1 MKKFKGDFYIA
12 IVDDEPDIRNLLYEI
27 LNTDG
32 YNCCVAKN
40 YSELEKLIS
49 LHKIGII
56 FLDIFL
62 KNENGLDILKEIK
75 NKYPEI
81 EVVIITGQAT
91 IDNAIKAI
99 KLGAFDF
106 ISKPLNYDHII
117 TTVNKVLNFKSLKE
131 DYKKLKEEKFLPDE
145 FIGEDESIIKIKE
158 LIKIV
163 AKSDSKVI
171 IFGENGTGKE
181 LVARL
186 IHLNSDR
193 FDKNFVE
200 INCAA
205 IPPTLIESEL
215 FGYEKGS
222 FTNAYERKIGKF
234 EMADKGTLFLDE
246 IGDMSLDTQV
256 KLLRVIQDGRFARIG
271 GLETI
276 EVDVRIISATNK
288 DLEKEIKNGNFR
300 EDLFYRLNVIP
311 IYLPPLRER
320 KKDIKLII
328 DYFLNKLK
336 EKGELRFE
344 NFSKDALD
352 IILNYNWPG
361 NIRELKNF
369 IERVNIF
376 STSKIVDV
384 FLVKSLIGNNKIVDI
399 DDLIESEKSLEEIK
413 KEIERK
419 VIIARLKKFNGN
431 VSLAAKSLGIDRT
444 GLYKKAKILD
454 IKIEKEESN

>member
-1 MKKFKGDFYIA
+1 MKEIKHNFYIA
-12 IVDDEPDIRNLLYEI
+12 VLDDEPDIRNLLHEI
-27 LNTDG
+27 VTSEG

-40 YSELEKLIS
+40 SDELNKLFS
-49 LHKIGII
+49 LYEIKIVFI
-56 FLDIFL
+56 DIYL
-62 KNENGLDILKEIK
+62 KNENGLDILQDIK
-75 NKYPEI
+75 KRFPEI
-81 EVVIITGQAT
+81 EIIIITGQAT
-91 IDNAIKAI
+91 IDNAIKAM

-106 ISKPLNYDHII
+106 ISKPLNYEHII
-117 TTVNKVLNFKSLKE
+117 TTIEKVLN
-131 DYKKLKEEKFLPDE
+131 YKNLIDENKRLKEEKFLPDD
-145 FIGEDESIIKIKE
+145 FIGEDEKILKIKE

-186 IHLNSDR
+186 IHLNSER

-205 IPPTLIESEL
+205 IPSTLIEAEL

-222 FTNAYERKIGKF
+222 FTNAFERKIGKF
-234 EMADKGTLFLDE
+234 EIANKGTLFLDE
-246 IGDMSLDTQV
+246 IGDMSLETQV
-256 KLLRVIQDGRFARIG
+256 KLLRVIQDGRFTRIG

-288 DLEKEIKNGNFR
+288 DLEKEVKNGRFR

-320 KKDIKLII
+320 KKDIILLIN
-328 DYFLNKLK
+328 YFVNKLR
-336 EKGELRFE
+336 ERGELRFDR
-344 NFSKDALD
+344 FSDESLD
-352 IILNYNWPG
+352 ILINYSWPG

-376 STSKIVDV
+376 SNSKIVESDII
-384 FLVKSLIGNNKIVDI
+384 KSLLGNNRLNYIEDI
-399 DDLIESEKSLEEIK
+399 INSDKTLDDIR
-413 KEIERK
+413 KEIEKK
-419 VIIARLKKFNGN
+419 VIISRLKKYEGN
-431 VSLAAKSLGIDRT
+431 VSLTAKSLGIDRT
-444 GLYKKAKILD
+444 SLYKKAKILD
-454 IKIEKEESN
+454 IDLLNEK